1 MEAGP
6 HLNLF
11 LLGFFD
17 GLSSRPSISV
27 TCRFPGELYSIV
39 ISKRTLQTFNSLLV
53 TGEFLSF
60 IKT

>member
-27 TCRFPGELYSIV
+27 ACRFPGALYSIV
-39 ISKRTLQTFNSLLV
+39 ISKKTYCKGLILL
-53 TGEFLSF
+53 
-60 IKT
+60 